1 MTSPA
6 SKWWYAPIWASPR
19 PESAERVNVGLLL
32 GDDKLRV
39 EYLPGLPRLA
49 SLVAPDELAVFGEI
63 MESLQQTVASAKEAD
78 LTALRLMA
86 GPQLQIGD
94 PKRLYTELDEDSF
107 RHLARALLQSPRL
120 KTTLAAFR
128 AERSKSEREL
138 DRLIGRVVPAVGL
151 RVERRPTLQKLYEH
165 LPSAI
170 SEVKLPQLARAV
182 RSQSRDVLMDSIL
195 VDMHDP
201 IAAVRKA
208 TSQVGR
214 AFWYYNRLRAEIES
228 TTGRQLRTVGVLLNG
243 TPEKPS
249 NVVEAREY
257 IAHVWKQDADL
268 VVDVESAQDVES
280 LRQQMNWLTA

>member
-6 SKWWYAPIWASPR
+6 DKWWYAPIWASPR

-32 GDDKLRV
+32 GDGRVRV

-63 MESLQQTVASAKEAD
+63 MESLQQSVANEEKAD
-78 LTALRLMA
+78 LAALRLMA

-94 PKRLYTELDEDSF
+94 PRRLYAEPNEDTL
-107 RHLARALLQSPRL
+107 RYLVRGLLQSPRL
-120 KTTLAAFR
+120 KATLAEHR
-128 AERSKSEREL
+128 AERSKSDQEL
-138 DRLIGRVVPAVGL
+138 DRLIGAVVPAVGL
-151 RVERRPTLQKLYEH
+151 RVEHRPTLQKLYEH

-170 SEVKLPQLARAV
+170 AEAKLPQLARAV
-182 RSQSRDVLMDSIL
+182 RSQRRDVLMDSVL
-195 VDMHDP
+195 VDPHDP

-208 TSQVGR
+208 TSQAGR
-214 AFWYYNRLRAEIES
+214 AFWYYNRLRREIES
-228 TTGRQLRTVGVLLNG
+228 TTGRQVRTIGVLLNG
-243 TPEKPS
+243 TPEKSS

-268 VVDVESAQDVES
+268 VVDVEQTRDVES
-280 LRQQMNWLTA
+280 LRRQMRWLTE